1 MFHYLLNLHFSWWKF
16 PFWVVIWN
24 TLLGFY
30 ITENDNIFHQNL
42 ENVLTCTKSW
52 SALCNK
58 FWNSWEKLSE
68 KRIFCYLKTRIKI
81 IRKSLPNLKA
91 DFYGSIPL
99 TLSTTV
105 SLRIQRFNRFQS
117 EFANY
122 SIHDSDVSY
131 EFIKKTFLIFFIS
144 VRKKFDSGI
153 EIYLF
158 SIYMLYVSIKLL
170 NHEKLK
176 FIVPISVDK
185 T

>member
-1 MFHYLLNLHFSWWKF
+1 M
-16 PFWVVIWN
+16 
-24 TLLGFY
+24 
-30 ITENDNIFHQNL
+30 
-42 ENVLTCTKSW
+42 
-52 SALCNK
+52 A
-58 FWNSWEKLSE
+58 
-68 KRIFCYLKTRIKI
+68 
-81 IRKSLPNLKA
+81 
-91 DFYGSIPL
+91 FYGSIPL
-99 TLSTTV
+99 TLSITV
-105 SLRIQRFNRFQS
+105 SLRIHRSYGFQS